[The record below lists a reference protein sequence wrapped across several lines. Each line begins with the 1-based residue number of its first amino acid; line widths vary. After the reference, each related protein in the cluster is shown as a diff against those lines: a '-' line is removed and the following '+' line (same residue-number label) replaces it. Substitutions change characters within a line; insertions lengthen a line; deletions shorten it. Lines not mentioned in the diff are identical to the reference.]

1 MNSMPSSESIFDK
14 YNMSA
19 GERRV
24 VMFVV
29 VVLIG
34 VLAWMAFDIIPKPEQ
49 TNVKISKIKRNL
61 QSWQKELNS
70 VSSYKNRIKELEGMS
85 SAVVKEE
92 QEVDM
97 SRAINK
103 LEALSGINVSRQG
116 RVNSETNTFFIE
128 KSMRIDFSGKENQIV
143 DFLWKL
149 SEGDSLVRV
158 SEMRLRPDKNR
169 YKLEGWMELTASYQK
184 NVIAPVIAVTPSA
197 QTKIDGTE
205 LTSESKTSKPQKTE
219 VKKPES
225 EPKPDVNK
233 EPESNID
240 KPNSTKRRIPTR
252 RVRETQ

>member
-1 MNSMPSSESIFDK
+1 MANRESIFDK

-24 VMFVV
+24 VMFVA

-34 VLAWMAFDIIPKPEQ
+34 VLAWMAFDMIPKPEQ
-49 TNVKISKIKRNL
+49 TNVKINKINRDLK
-61 QSWQKELNS
+61 SWKIERLK
-70 VSSYKNRIKELEGMS
+70 VDSYNKQINELEGMS
-85 SAVVKEE
+85 SAVVQEE

-97 SRAINK
+97 SRTINK
-103 LEALSGINVSRQG
+103 LEASSGINVSRQG
-116 RVNSETNTFFIE
+116 RVNTETNNFFIE

-149 SEGDSLVRV
+149 GESDSLVRV
-158 SEMRLRPDKNR
+158 SEMRVRPDKNR

-184 NVIAPVIAVTPSA
+184 NVIAPVVAVTPSA
-197 QTKIDGTE
+197 EEPKIDTTE
-205 LTSESKTSKPQKTE
+205 LTSESKTPEPKTVEVETTKSESKPV
-219 VKKPES
+219 VKKVPEA
-225 EPKPDVNK
+225 KT
-233 EPESNID
+233 D

>member
-1 MNSMPSSESIFDK
+1 MANRESIFDK

-24 VMFVV
+24 VMFVL

-34 VLAWMAFDIIPKPEQ
+34 VLAWMAFDMIPKPEQ

-85 SAVVKEE
+85 SAVVKED

-184 NVIAPVIAVTPSA
+184 NVIAPVVTVTASA
-197 QTKIDGTE
+197 QAKVDLAKPTA
-205 LTSESKTSKPQKTE
+205 ESKKPDIKATE
-219 VKKPES
+219 VETTKS
-225 EPKPDVNK
+225 EPKPVAEK
-233 EPESNID
+233 ESKPA

>member
-1 MNSMPSSESIFDK
+1 
-14 YNMSA
+14 
-19 GERRV
+19 
-24 VMFVV
+24 
-29 VVLIG
+29 
-34 VLAWMAFDIIPKPEQ
+34 MAFDMIPKPEQ

-184 NVIAPVIAVTPSA
+184 NVIAPVVTVTPSA
-197 QTKIDGTE
+197 QAKVDSAKPTA
-205 LTSESKTSKPQKTE
+205 ESKKPDIKATE
-219 VKKPES
+219 VETTKS
-225 EPKPDVNK
+225 EPKPVAEK
-233 EPESNID
+233 ESKPA

>member
-1 MNSMPSSESIFDK
+1 MANRESIFDK

-24 VMFVV
+24 VMFVA

-34 VLAWMAFDIIPKPEQ
+34 VLAWMAFDMIPKPEQ
-49 TNVKISKIKRNL
+49 TNVKINKINRDLK
-61 QSWQKELNS
+61 SWKIERFK
-70 VSSYKNRIKELEGMS
+70 VDSYKKQINELEGMS
-85 SAVVKEE
+85 SAVVQEE

-97 SRAINK
+97 SRTINK
-103 LEALSGINVSRQG
+103 LEASSGINVSRQG
-116 RVNSETNTFFIE
+116 RVNTETNNFFIE

-149 SEGDSLVRV
+149 GESDSLVRV
-158 SEMRLRPDKNR
+158 SEMRVRPDKNR

-184 NVIAPVIAVTPSA
+184 NVIAPVVAVTSSA
-197 QTKIDGTE
+197 EEPKIDTTE
-205 LTSESKTSKPQKTE
+205 LTSESKTPEPKTAEVETTKSESKPV
-219 VKKPES
+219 VKKVPEA
-225 EPKPDVNK
+225 KT
-233 EPESNID
+233 D

>member
-1 MNSMPSSESIFDK
+1 MANRESIFDK

-24 VMFVV
+24 VMFVA

-34 VLAWMAFDIIPKPEQ
+34 VLAWMAFDMIPKPEQ
-49 TNVKISKIKRNL
+49 TNVKINKINRDLK
-61 QSWQKELNS
+61 SWKIERFK
-70 VSSYKNRIKELEGMS
+70 VDSYNKQINELEGMS
-85 SAVVKEE
+85 SAVVQEE

-97 SRAINK
+97 SRTINK
-103 LEALSGINVSRQG
+103 LEASSGINVSRQG
-116 RVNSETNTFFIE
+116 RVNTETNNFFIE

-149 SEGDSLVRV
+149 GESDSLVRV
-158 SEMRLRPDKNR
+158 SEMRVRPDKNR

-197 QTKIDGTE
+197 QAKIDTTE
-205 LTSESKTSKPQKTE
+205 LTSESKTPEPKTVEVETTKSESKPV
-219 VKKPES
+219 VKKVPEA
-225 EPKPDVNK
+225 KT
-233 EPESNID
+233 D

>member
-1 MNSMPSSESIFDK
+1 MANRESIFDK

-24 VMFVV
+24 VMFVA

-34 VLAWMAFDIIPKPEQ
+34 VLAWMAFDMIPKPEQ
-49 TNVKISKIKRNL
+49 TNFKINKINRDLKNWKVERF
-61 QSWQKELNS
+61 K
-70 VSSYKNRIKELEGMS
+70 VDSYNKQINELEGMS
-85 SAVVKEE
+85 SAVVQEE

-97 SRAINK
+97 SRTINK
-103 LEALSGINVSRQG
+103 LEASSGINVSRQG
-116 RVNSETNTFFIE
+116 RVNTETNNFFIE

-149 SEGDSLVRV
+149 GESESLVRV
-158 SEMRLRPDKNR
+158 SEMRVRPDKNR

-197 QTKIDGTE
+197 QAKIDATE

-219 VKKPES
+219 VKKPAS
-225 EPKPDVNK
+225 EPKKDIKK
-233 EPESNID
+233 EPESNTD

-252 RVRETQ
+252 RIRETQ

>member
-1 MNSMPSSESIFDK
+1 MANRESIFDK

-24 VMFVV
+24 VMFVA

-34 VLAWMAFDIIPKPEQ
+34 VLAWMAFDMIPKPEQ
-49 TNVKISKIKRNL
+49 TNVKINKINRDLK
-61 QSWQKELNS
+61 SWKIERFK
-70 VSSYKNRIKELEGMS
+70 VDSYKEQINELEGMS
-85 SAVVKEE
+85 SAVVQEE

-97 SRAINK
+97 SRTINK
-103 LEALSGINVSRQG
+103 LEASSGINVSRQG
-116 RVNSETNTFFIE
+116 RVNTETNNFFIE

-149 SEGDSLVRV
+149 GESDSLVRV
-158 SEMRLRPDKNR
+158 SEMRVRPDKNR

-184 NVIAPVIAVTPSA
+184 NVTAPVVVVAPSEQA
-197 QTKIDGTE
+197 KIDKTE
-205 LTSESKTSKPQKTE
+205 LISESKTTDPKTTE
-219 VKKPES
+219 ADKPES
-225 EPKPDVNK
+225 EPKPVVKK
-233 EPESNID
+233 EPESKTD

>member
-1 MNSMPSSESIFDK
+1 MANRESIFDK

-24 VMFVV
+24 VMFVA

-34 VLAWMAFDIIPKPEQ
+34 VLAWMAFDMIPKPEQ
-49 TNVKISKIKRNL
+49 TNVKINKINRDLK
-61 QSWQKELNS
+61 SWKVERFKID
-70 VSSYKNRIKELEGMS
+70 SYNNQINELEGMS
-85 SAVVKEE
+85 SAVVQEE

-97 SRAINK
+97 SRTINK
-103 LEALSGINVSRQG
+103 LEASSGINVSRQG
-116 RVNSETNTFFIE
+116 RVNTETNNFFIE

-149 SEGDSLVRV
+149 GESDSLVRV
-158 SEMRLRPDKNR
+158 SEMRVRPDKNR

-184 NVIAPVIAVTPSA
+184 NVIAPVVTVTPSA
-197 QTKIDGTE
+197 QAKVDSAKPTA
-205 LTSESKTSKPQKTE
+205 ESKKPDIKATE
-219 VKKPES
+219 VETTKS
-225 EPKPDVNK
+225 EPKPVAEK
-233 EPESNID
+233 ESKPA

>member
-1 MNSMPSSESIFDK
+1 MANRESIFDK

-24 VMFVV
+24 VMFVA
-29 VVLIG
+29 VVLIS
-34 VLAWMAFDIIPKPEQ
+34 VLAWMAFDMIPKPEQ
-49 TNVKISKIKRNL
+49 TNFKINKINRDLKNWKVERF
-61 QSWQKELNS
+61 K
-70 VSSYKNRIKELEGMS
+70 VDSYKKQINELEGMS
-85 SAVVKEE
+85 SAVVQEE

-97 SRAINK
+97 SRTINK
-103 LEALSGINVSRQG
+103 LEASSGINVSRQG
-116 RVNSETNTFFIE
+116 RVNTETNNFFIE

-149 SEGDSLVRV
+149 GESESLVRV
-158 SEMRLRPDKNR
+158 SEMRVRPDKNR

-252 RVRETQ
+252 RIRETQ

>member
-1 MNSMPSSESIFDK
+1 MANRESIFDK

-24 VMFVV
+24 VMFVL

-34 VLAWMAFDIIPKPEQ
+34 VLAWMAFDMIPKPEQ

-85 SAVVKEE
+85 SAVVKED

-184 NVIAPVIAVTPSA
+184 NVIAPVVTVTPSA
-197 QTKIDGTE
+197 QAKVDSAKPTA
-205 LTSESKTSKPQKTE
+205 ESKKPDIKATE
-219 VKKPES
+219 VETTKS
-225 EPKPDVNK
+225 EPKPVAEK
-233 EPESNID
+233 ESKPA

>member
-1 MNSMPSSESIFDK
+1 MANRESIFDK

-184 NVIAPVIAVTPSA
+184 NVIAPVVTVTPSA
-197 QTKIDGTE
+197 QAKVDSAKPTA
-205 LTSESKTSKPQKTE
+205 ESKKPDIKATE
-219 VKKPES
+219 VETTKS
-225 EPKPDVNK
+225 EPKPVAEK
-233 EPESNID
+233 ESKPA

>member
-1 MNSMPSSESIFDK
+1 MANRESIFDK

-24 VMFVV
+24 VMFVA

-34 VLAWMAFDIIPKPEQ
+34 VLAWMAFDMIPKPEQ
-49 TNVKISKIKRNL
+49 TNVKINKINRDLK
-61 QSWQKELNS
+61 SWKIERFKID
-70 VSSYKNRIKELEGMS
+70 SYKKQINELEGMS
-85 SAVVKEE
+85 SAVVQEE

-97 SRAINK
+97 SRTINK
-103 LEALSGINVSRQG
+103 LEASSGINVSRQG
-116 RVNSETNTFFIE
+116 RVNTETNNFFIE

-149 SEGDSLVRV
+149 GESDSLVRV
-158 SEMRLRPDKNR
+158 SEMRVRPDKNR

-184 NVIAPVIAVTPSA
+184 NVIAPVVAVTLSA
-197 QTKIDGTE
+197 EEPKIDTTE
-205 LTSESKTSKPQKTE
+205 LTSESKTPEPKTAEVETTKSESKPV
-219 VKKPES
+219 VKKVPEA
-225 EPKPDVNK
+225 KT
-233 EPESNID
+233 D

>member
-1 MNSMPSSESIFDK
+1 MANRESIFDK

-24 VMFVV
+24 VMFVA

-34 VLAWMAFDIIPKPEQ
+34 VLAWMAFDMIPKPEQ
-49 TNVKISKIKRNL
+49 TNVKINKINRDLK
-61 QSWQKELNS
+61 SWKIERFK
-70 VSSYKNRIKELEGMS
+70 VDSYNEQINELEGMS

-97 SRAINK
+97 SRTINK
-103 LEALSGINVSRQG
+103 LEASSGINVSRQG
-116 RVNSETNTFFIE
+116 RVNTETNNFFIE

-149 SEGDSLVRV
+149 GESDSLVRV
-158 SEMRLRPDKNR
+158 SEMRVRPDKNR

-184 NVIAPVIAVTPSA
+184 NVIAPVVAATPSGEA
-197 QTKIDGTE
+197 KIDTTE
-205 LTSESKTSKPQKTE
+205 LTSESK
-219 VKKPES
+219 KPEPKTAEVENPKS
-225 EPKPDVNK
+225 EPKPVVK
-233 EPESNID
+233 KVPEAKTD
-240 KPNSTKRRIPTR
+240 KPNSIKRRIPTR

>member
-1 MNSMPSSESIFDK
+1 MANRESIFDK

-24 VMFVV
+24 VMFVA

-34 VLAWMAFDIIPKPEQ
+34 VLAWMAFDMIPKPEQ
-49 TNVKISKIKRNL
+49 TNVKINKINRDLK
-61 QSWQKELNS
+61 SWKVERFK
-70 VSSYKNRIKELEGMS
+70 VDSYNKQINELEGMS
-85 SAVVKEE
+85 SAVVQEE

-97 SRAINK
+97 SRTINK
-103 LEALSGINVSRQG
+103 LEASSGINVSRQG
-116 RVNSETNTFFIE
+116 RVNTETNNFFIE

-149 SEGDSLVRV
+149 GESDSLVRV
-158 SEMRLRPDKNR
+158 SEMRVRPDKNR

-184 NVIAPVIAVTPSA
+184 NVIAPVVAVTLSA
-197 QTKIDGTE
+197 EEPKIDTTE
-205 LTSESKTSKPQKTE
+205 LTSESKTPEPKTAEVETTKSESKPV
-219 VKKPES
+219 VKKVPEA
-225 EPKPDVNK
+225 KT
-233 EPESNID
+233 D

>member
-1 MNSMPSSESIFDK
+1 MANRESIFDK

-24 VMFVV
+24 VMFVA

-34 VLAWMAFDIIPKPEQ
+34 VLAWMAFDMIPKPEQ
-49 TNVKISKIKRNL
+49 TNVKINKINRDLK
-61 QSWQKELNS
+61 SWKIERFKFD
-70 VSSYKNRIKELEGMS
+70 SYNKQINELEGMS
-85 SAVVKEE
+85 SAVVQEE

-97 SRAINK
+97 SRTINK
-103 LEALSGINVSRQG
+103 LEASSGINVSRQG
-116 RVNSETNTFFIE
+116 RVNTETNNFFIE

-149 SEGDSLVRV
+149 GESDSLVRV
-158 SEMRLRPDKNR
+158 SEMRVRPDKNR

-184 NVIAPVIAVTPSA
+184 NVIAPVVAVTPSA
-197 QTKIDGTE
+197 EEPKIDTTE
-205 LTSESKTSKPQKTE
+205 LTSESKTPEPKTAEVETTKSESKPV
-219 VKKPES
+219 VKKVPEA
-225 EPKPDVNK
+225 KT
-233 EPESNID
+233 D

>member
-1 MNSMPSSESIFDK
+1 MANRESIFDK

-24 VMFVV
+24 VMFVA

-34 VLAWMAFDIIPKPEQ
+34 VLAWMAFDMIPKPEQ
-49 TNVKISKIKRNL
+49 TNVKINKINRDLK
-61 QSWQKELNS
+61 SWKIERFKID
-70 VSSYKNRIKELEGMS
+70 SYNKQINELEGMS
-85 SAVVKEE
+85 SAVVQEE

-97 SRAINK
+97 SRTINK
-103 LEALSGINVSRQG
+103 LEASSGINVSRQG
-116 RVNSETNTFFIE
+116 RVNTETNNFFIE

-149 SEGDSLVRV
+149 GESDSLVRV
-158 SEMRLRPDKNR
+158 SEMRVRPDKNR

-184 NVIAPVIAVTPSA
+184 NVIAPVVAVTLSGEA
-197 QTKIDGTE
+197 KIDTTE
-205 LTSESKTSKPQKTE
+205 LTSESKTPEPKKVEVETTKSESKPV
-219 VKKPES
+219 VKKVPEA
-225 EPKPDVNK
+225 KT
-233 EPESNID
+233 D

>member
-1 MNSMPSSESIFDK
+1 MANRESIFDK

-24 VMFVV
+24 VMFVL

-34 VLAWMAFDIIPKPEQ
+34 VLAWMAFDMIPKPEQ

-85 SAVVKEE
+85 SAVVKED

-184 NVIAPVIAVTPSA
+184 NVIAPVVTVTPSA
-197 QTKIDGTE
+197 QAKVDLAKPTA
-205 LTSESKTSKPQKTE
+205 ESKKPDIKATE
-219 VKKPES
+219 VETTKS
-225 EPKPDVNK
+225 EPKPVAEK
-233 EPESNID
+233 ESKPA

>member
-1 MNSMPSSESIFDK
+1 MANRESIFDK

-24 VMFVV
+24 VMFVA

-34 VLAWMAFDIIPKPEQ
+34 VLAWMAFDMIPKPEE
-49 TNVKISKIKRNL
+49 TNVKINKINRDLK
-61 QSWQKELNS
+61 SWKIERFK
-70 VSSYKNRIKELEGMS
+70 VDSYNKQINELEGMS
-85 SAVVKEE
+85 SAVVQEE

-97 SRAINK
+97 SRTINK
-103 LEALSGINVSRQG
+103 LEASSGINVSRQG
-116 RVNSETNTFFIE
+116 RVNTETNNFFIE

-149 SEGDSLVRV
+149 GESDSLVRV
-158 SEMRLRPDKNR
+158 SEMRVRPDKNR

-184 NVIAPVIAVTPSA
+184 NVIAPVVAVTPSGEA
-197 QTKIDGTE
+197 KIDTTE
-205 LTSESKTSKPQKTE
+205 LTSESKTPEPKTAE
-219 VKKPES
+219 VENPKS
-225 EPKPDVNK
+225 EPKPVVK
-233 EPESNID
+233 KVPEAKTD

>member
-1 MNSMPSSESIFDK
+1 MANRESIFDK

-24 VMFVV
+24 VMFVL

-34 VLAWMAFDIIPKPEQ
+34 VLAWMAFDMIPKPEQ

-85 SAVVKEE
+85 SAVVKED

-184 NVIAPVIAVTPSA
+184 NVIAPVVTVTPSA
-197 QTKIDGTE
+197 QAKVDLAKPTA
-205 LTSESKTSKPQKTE
+205 ESKKPNIKATE
-219 VKKPES
+219 VETTKS
-225 EPKPDVNK
+225 EPKPVAEK
-233 EPESNID
+233 ESKPA

>member
-1 MNSMPSSESIFDK
+1 MANRESIFDK

-24 VMFVV
+24 VMFVL

-34 VLAWMAFDIIPKPEQ
+34 VLAWMAFDMIPKPEQ

-184 NVIAPVIAVTPSA
+184 NVIAPVVTVTPSA
-197 QTKIDGTE
+197 QAKVDSAKPTA
-205 LTSESKTSKPQKTE
+205 ESKKPDIKATE
-219 VKKPES
+219 VETTKS
-225 EPKPDVNK
+225 EPKPVAEK
-233 EPESNID
+233 ESKPA

>member
-1 MNSMPSSESIFDK
+1 
-14 YNMSA
+14 
-19 GERRV
+19 
-24 VMFVV
+24 
-29 VVLIG
+29 
-34 VLAWMAFDIIPKPEQ
+34 MAFDMIPKPEQ

-85 SAVVKEE
+85 SAVVKED

-184 NVIAPVIAVTPSA
+184 NVIAPVVTVTPSA
-197 QTKIDGTE
+197 QAKVDLAKPTA
-205 LTSESKTSKPQKTE
+205 ESKKPDIKATE
-219 VKKPES
+219 VETTKS
-225 EPKPDVNK
+225 EPKPVAEK
-233 EPESNID
+233 ESKPA

>member
-1 MNSMPSSESIFDK
+1 MANRESIFDK

-24 VMFVV
+24 VMFVA

-34 VLAWMAFDIIPKPEQ
+34 VLAWMAFDMIPKPEQ
-49 TNVKISKIKRNL
+49 TNVKINKINRDLK
-61 QSWQKELNS
+61 SWKIERFK
-70 VSSYKNRIKELEGMS
+70 VDSYNKQINELEGMS
-85 SAVVKEE
+85 SAVVQEE

-97 SRAINK
+97 SRTINK
-103 LEALSGINVSRQG
+103 LEASSGINVSRQG
-116 RVNSETNTFFIE
+116 RVNTETNNFFIE

-149 SEGDSLVRV
+149 GESDSLVRV
-158 SEMRLRPDKNR
+158 SEMRVRPDKNR

-184 NVIAPVIAVTPSA
+184 NFVAPVVAVTPSA
-197 QTKIDGTE
+197 EKSKIDTTE
-205 LTSESKTSKPQKTE
+205 LTSESKTPEPKTAEVETTKSESKPV
-219 VKKPES
+219 VKKVPEA
-225 EPKPDVNK
+225 KT
-233 EPESNID
+233 D